1 MDEDSSIVYAY
12 PGFGQELSELEISEA
27 NLQSRYERIV
37 LSQPKEPVNT
47 AFPPEFHISQLEENE
62 GLDFV
67 DFVDK
72 DNDDFEVN
80 EIHTLY
86 VFEERV

>member
-1 MDEDSSIVYAY
+1 
-12 PGFGQELSELEISEA
+12 
-27 NLQSRYERIV
+27 

-80 EIHTLY
+80 QIHTLY